1 MDQKVMIIGYGS
13 TGKYVLDMLTRLS
26 DLSGCEYIVVSRA
39 KEEEAE
45 KRINL
50 TLVSAG
56 IFGNYPKVRY
66 RACDVNDVK
75 QLSELIAQEAPD
87 VIAYTGRYMKG
98 FKYGEFSY
106 PNQIGYGVWTP
117 LAVVLV
123 EKLMRAVKLSG
134 VPARVINTSY
144 GDAVSP
150 LLAVHG
156 LAPYTSAGN
165 LNHLIPRIA
174 RAYEKLSTK
183 PASQCDVTFV
193 GSHYA
198 NTYISKEGT
207 TKGSPCLLHIEG
219 NEGIKEEEIWK
230 LCAVPTASGPERNV
244 MIASDV
250 VMLIRLMLDRSGEE
264 KKIHAPGPFGK
275 IGGYPLI
282 FRHGQMH
289 MDETHFSMEEMERV
303 NAESLHCDGIDRL
316 DENGIHFT
324 DEVIGK
330 MKTVFGIDY
339 PKTLALE
346 DCEEFSER
354 LAETL
359 GSGVRGC

>member
-1 MDQKVMIIGYGS
+1 MDQKVMIVGYGS
-13 TGKYVLDMLTRLS
+13 TGKYVLDMLTRMS
-26 DLSGCEYIVVSRA
+26 DLSRCEYVIVSRTP
-39 KEEEAE
+39 EQEAE

-50 TLVSAG
+50 ALVSAG
-56 IFGNYPKVRY
+56 IFGNYPNVRY
-66 RACDVNDVK
+66 RACDVNDVER
-75 QLSELIAQEAPD
+75 LSDLIAEEQPD

-123 EKLMRAVKLSG
+123 EKLMRAVKKSG
-134 VPARVINTSY
+134 VHTRVINTSY

-150 LLAVHG
+150 LLAAHG
-156 LAPYTSAGN
+156 LAPDTSAGN

-207 TKGSPCLLHIEG
+207 TKGSPCLLYIDG
-219 NEGIKEEEIWK
+219 KEHGLEDEIWK
-230 LCAVPTASGPERNV
+230 LCAVPTASGQERNV

-250 VMLIRLMLDRSGEE
+250 VMLIRLMLDRSGEMR
-264 KKIHAPGPFGK
+264 KIHAPGPFGK
-275 IGGYPLI
+275 IGGYPLL
-282 FRHGQMH
+282 FQNGQMH
-289 MDETHFSMEEMERV
+289 IDATHFSLEEMEKV
-303 NAESLHCDGIDRL
+303 NADSLRCDGIDRL

-324 DEVIGK
+324 DEVIEK
-330 MKTVFGIDY
+330 MHTVFGVDY

-346 DCEEFSER
+346 DCEKFSEK

-359 GSGVRGC
+359 GSDSYRH

>member
-1 MDQKVMIIGYGS
+1 MDQRVMIVGYGS
-13 TGKYVLDMLTRLS
+13 TGKYVLDMLVRLP
-26 DLSGCEYIVVSRA
+26 DFTDCEYIVVSRTE
-39 KEEEAE
+39 KVEAE

-66 RACDVNDVK
+66 RSCDINNVE
-75 QLSELIAQEAPD
+75 QMSELLSQEKPD
-87 VIAYTGRYMKG
+87 IIAYTGRYMKG

-123 EKLMRAVKLSG
+123 EKLMRAVKRSG
-134 VPARVINTSY
+134 INTRVINTSY

-150 LLAVHG
+150 LLKSHG

-174 RAYEKLSTK
+174 RAYEKLSGI
-183 PASQCDVTFV
+183 PAEQCNVTFV

-207 TKGSPCLLHIEG
+207 AKGSPCLLHIEG
-219 NEGIKEEEIWK
+219 NENINEDEIWK
-230 LCAVPTASGPERNV
+230 LCAVPTASGPDRNI

-250 VMLIRLMLDRSGEE
+250 AMLICLMLDQSGKE

-275 IGGYPLI
+275 IGGYPLLFKNGKMKI
-282 FRHGQMH
+282 
-289 MDETHFSMEEMERV
+289 DETNFTIEDMERV
-303 NAESLHCDGIDRL
+303 NEGSLRCDGIEAL

-330 MKTVFGIDY
+330 MKKVFEIDY

-346 DCEEFSER
+346 DCEKFSER
-354 LAETL
+354 LAERL
-359 GSGVRGC
+359 SGRRH

>member
-13 TGKYVLDMLTRLS
+13 TGKYVLDMLVRLP
-26 DLSGCEYIVVSRA
+26 DLTGCEYIVVSRTP
-39 KEEEAE
+39 ETEAE

-50 TLVSAG
+50 TLVSSG

-66 RACDVNDVK
+66 RACDINDVE
-75 QLSELIAQEAPD
+75 QLSELIGQETPD

-123 EKLMRAVKLSG
+123 EKLMRAVKMSG
-134 VPARVINTSY
+134 INTRVINTSY

-150 LLAVHG
+150 LLASHG
-156 LAPYTSAGN
+156 MAPYTSAGN

-174 RAYEKLSTK
+174 RAYEKLSGT
-183 PASQCDVTFV
+183 PASQCRVTFA

-207 TKGSPCLLHIEG
+207 AKGSPCLLHIEG
-219 NEGIKEEEIWK
+219 NEGIKEEEIWR
-230 LCAVPTASGPERNV
+230 LCAIPTASGPDRNI

-250 VMLIRLMLDRSGEE
+250 VMLIRLMLDQSGEE
-264 KKIHAPGPFGK
+264 RKIHAPGPFGK
-275 IGGYPLI
+275 IGGYPLL
-282 FRHGQMH
+282 FKNGQMKI
-289 MDETHFSMEEMERV
+289 DETHFTMEEMERV
-303 NAESLHCDGIDRL
+303 NEGSLRCDGIDAL

-324 DEVIGK
+324 NEVIGK
-330 MKTVFGIDY
+330 MKTVFAIDY

-346 DCEEFSER
+346 DCERFSEK

-359 GSGVRGC
+359 GGGVYGR

>member
-1 MDQKVMIIGYGS
+1 MGQKVMIIGYGS
-13 TGKYVLDMLTRLS
+13 TGKYVLDMLSRMREMS
-26 DLSGCEYIVVSRA
+26 DHEFLIVSRTP
-39 KEEEAE
+39 EAE
-45 KRINL
+45 AKKRINL

-56 IFGNYPKVRY
+56 IMGSYPRIRY
-66 RACDVNDVK
+66 RACDINEVER
-75 QLSELIAQEAPD
+75 LSELIGEEQPA

-123 EKLMRAVKLSG
+123 EKLMRAVKRSG
-134 VPARVINTSY
+134 VQTRVINTSY

-150 LLAVHG
+150 LLAAHG

-174 RAYEKLSTK
+174 RANEMLTGR
-183 PASQCDVTFV
+183 PAAQCDVTFV

-207 TKGSPCLLHIEG
+207 PKGSPVLLHIEG
-219 NEGIKEEEIWK
+219 GESGKEDEIWK
-230 LCAVPTASGPERNV
+230 LCAIPTASGPERNI

-250 VMLIRLMLDRSGEE
+250 AMLICLMLDQSGEE

-275 IGGYPLI
+275 IGGYPLL
-282 FRHGQMH
+282 FRHGQMRI
-289 MDETHFSMEEMERV
+289 DETHFSLEEMERV
-303 NAESLHCDGIDRL
+303 NTDSLRCDGVDRL

-324 DEVIGK
+324 AEAAEK
-330 MKTVFGIDY
+330 MKSVFGMEY
-339 PKTLALE
+339 PRTLALE
-346 DCEEFSER
+346 DCERFSQR
-354 LAETL
+354 LAEKL
-359 GSGVRGC
+359 GGTANGR

>member
-13 TGKYVLDMLTRLS
+13 TGKYVLDMLTRLPE
-26 DLSGCEYIVVSRA
+26 LSGCEFVVVSRTS
-39 KEEEAE
+39 ETEAE

-66 RACDVNDVK
+66 RSCDINHVEN
-75 QLSELIAQEAPD
+75 LSALISEEAPNI
-87 VIAYTGRYMKG
+87 IAYTGRYMKG

-123 EKLMRAVKLSG
+123 EKLMRAVKMSK
-134 VPARVINTSY
+134 VPVRVINTSY

-150 LLAVHG
+150 LLAAHG

-174 RAYEKLSTK
+174 RAYEKLSGQS
-183 PASQCDVTFV
+183 ASQCDITFV

-198 NTYISKEGT
+198 NTYISKEGSA
-207 TKGSPCLLHIEG
+207 KGSPCLLHIEG
-219 NEGIKEEEIWK
+219 NNGVKEEEIWK
-230 LCAVPTASGPERNV
+230 LCAVPTASGPERNI

-250 VMLIRLMLDRSGEE
+250 VMLIRLMLDKSG
-264 KKIHAPGPFGK
+264 KRQKIHAPGPFGK

-282 FRHGQMH
+282 FSNGQMEI
-289 MDETHFSMEEMERV
+289 DETHFSAKEMERV
-303 NAESLHCDGIDRL
+303 NEGSLCCDGIDKL
-316 DENGIHFT
+316 DSNGIHFT
-324 DEVIGK
+324 DEVIAK
-330 MKTVFGIDY
+330 MKSVFGIDY

-346 DCEEFSER
+346 DCEKFSQK

-359 GSGVRGC
+359 ASPL